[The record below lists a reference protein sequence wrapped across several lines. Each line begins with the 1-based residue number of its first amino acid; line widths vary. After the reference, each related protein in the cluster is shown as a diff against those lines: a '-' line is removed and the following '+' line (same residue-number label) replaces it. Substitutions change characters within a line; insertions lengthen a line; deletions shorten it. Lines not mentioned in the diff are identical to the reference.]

1 MVEDLLEITHG
12 NVSEALRKQFS
23 SLILSDYE
31 VPEGLTLSP
40 SLLPLF
46 MVLAFMFSL
55 LSKESKDRLMI
66 QRLKMTFHSSK
77 IYLAKKG

>member
-1 MVEDLLEITHG
+1 MSKGPRLGNLREFTHG
-12 NVSEALRKQFS
+12 NVTEAPRLGFSLRKQFS

-55 LSKESKDRLMI
+55 LSKESKDHLNGPMP
-66 QRLKMTFHSSK
+66 
-77 IYLAKKG
+77 